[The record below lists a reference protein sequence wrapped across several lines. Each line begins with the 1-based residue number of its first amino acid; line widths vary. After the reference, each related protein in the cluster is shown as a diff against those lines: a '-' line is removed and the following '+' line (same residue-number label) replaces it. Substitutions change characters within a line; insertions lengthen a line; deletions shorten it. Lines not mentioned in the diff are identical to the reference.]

1 MKVNVFLIYICSVW
15 ELVALNR
22 LLLMC
27 PNTDV
32 TTGKI
37 KVVILILIPSS
48 YQWFLNTINRFWSFP
63 PLSGSS
69 LSSSSPLYFHP
80 FLPWASLWFFFLPHI
95 LSLSLSLTPLH
106 LFCLSLWSFH
116 VRWSHLVCLKP
127 KEQRQAIL
135 DHTTKDPD
143 TSERGG
149 RKREREEDR

>member
-1 MKVNVFLIYICSVW
+1 MKVNMFLIYICSVW
-15 ELVALNR
+15 ELVALNG

-80 FLPWASLWFFFLPHI
+80 FLP
-95 LSLSLSLTPLH
+95 
-106 LFCLSLWSFH
+106 
-116 VRWSHLVCLKP
+116 
-127 KEQRQAIL
+127 
-135 DHTTKDPD
+135 
-143 TSERGG
+143 
-149 RKREREEDR
+149 

>member
-1 MKVNVFLIYICSVW
+1 MKVNMFLICICSVW

-69 LSSSSPLYFHP
+69 LSSSSPPLLSSFP
-80 FLPWASLWFFFLPHI
+80 AASLPMIFFPSPHP
-95 LSLSLSLTPLH
+95 LSLSLSLSLSHPTPS
-106 LFCLSLWSFH
+106 FLSLPMIVSCALISPCVFEAQ
-116 VRWSHLVCLKP
+116 RAAAGDSGSHY
-127 KEQRQAIL
+127 
-135 DHTTKDPD
+135 
-143 TSERGG
+143 
-149 RKREREEDR
+149 